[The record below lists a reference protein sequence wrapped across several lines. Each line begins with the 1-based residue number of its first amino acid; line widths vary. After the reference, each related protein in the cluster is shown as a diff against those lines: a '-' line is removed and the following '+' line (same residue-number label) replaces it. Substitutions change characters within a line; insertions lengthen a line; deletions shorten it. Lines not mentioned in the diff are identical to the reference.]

1 MIKLIVFDWDD
12 VFTLGSTQGYLK
24 CYHEAL
30 VEVGVHLD
38 PEEEKKRILARWST
52 PHREKFTTY
61 ILKENPELLDK
72 ACEAYERN
80 LFGKTFVNEI
90 IVIDGTVQLLNRLHR
105 KYKLSVAT
113 GMDPKLLKET
123 IMPKFK
129 IPSVFSRVL
138 SAYDVEDAAK
148 HKPHPHM
155 LEELMKCQKAKP
167 EETIFVGDARDDV
180 LMAKAA
186 HVEPIVVLTGHLNRK
201 EAEEL
206 GVKYIISEV
215 TKLERVLSALN
226 PT

>member
-1 MIKLIVFDWDD
+1 M
-12 VFTLGSTQGYLK
+12 
-24 CYHEAL
+24 
-30 VEVGVHLD
+30 
-38 PEEEKKRILARWST
+38 
-52 PHREKFTTY
+52 
-61 ILKENPELLDK
+61 
-72 ACEAYERN
+72 
-80 LFGKTFVNEI
+80 
-90 IVIDGTVQLLNRLHR
+90 NRLHR

-113 GMDPKLLKET
+113 GMDPKLLRET

-129 IPSVFSRVL
+129 IPNVFYKII

-155 LEELMKCQKAKP
+155 LEELMKDQRVKP

-206 GVKYIISEV
+206 GVKYIIRDV
-215 TKLERVLSALN
+215 TKLESVLSALN